1 MPARAVDLADASTP
15 LAELVEE
22 ATRTGEVVLTRSG
35 EVVARIIPVP
45 QRRRFGSARG
55 LIVSMAED
63 FDAPLEDFRDYM

>member
-1 MPARAVDLADASTP
+1 MPARAVDLADASTR
-15 LAELVEE
+15 LTELVEE
-22 ATRTGEVVLTRSG
+22 ATRNGEVVLTLSG

-45 QRRRFGSARG
+45 QRRRFGSVHG